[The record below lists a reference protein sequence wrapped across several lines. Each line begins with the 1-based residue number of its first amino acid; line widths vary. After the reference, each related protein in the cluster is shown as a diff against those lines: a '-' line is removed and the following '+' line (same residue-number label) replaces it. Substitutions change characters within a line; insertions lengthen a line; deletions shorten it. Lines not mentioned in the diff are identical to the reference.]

1 MDKVRTFNLLLF
13 LISYVYC
20 RFFLTTYLLYLKT
33 FLPVNGGLG
42 VRRTMQ
48 LSLLLAST
56 FLIPA
61 SLDVVT
67 AKNVDSTI
75 VLNKGILTG
84 SPRDANGI
92 LAFKSIPFA
101 EPPLGHLRWRPPLPM
116 APWNGA
122 LNATE
127 FGFSCWSALLDT
139 PVPTTQSEDCLTIN
153 VWTAAR
159 QRNERLPVMVWIYG
173 GGFQF
178 GASALATY
186 DGTVFAQKGVV
197 LVSFNYRLGVLGFLA
212 LEELDMEGT
221 PSGNFGLQD
230 MQAALKWVREN
241 IDAFGGDPDN
251 ITIYGESAG
260 AHAIGLLMS
269 SPRSR
274 SLFHKAVMESG
285 AWWDRNHGSLPTFDE
300 ARQFG
305 DSFKTKVGVD
315 SAAELRETPPQSLVD
330 ASPFSFN
337 QDPGVDNFSP
347 NIDGYVLPTAPG
359 YAFQH
364 GQQMK
369 IPLMAGWNADEQFTF
384 LGLALP
390 HQNAVQYESA
400 AEMLFACRMPEFLS
414 LYPDSPSASL
424 NASSGA
430 LVGDMMIR
438 EQTWEAADLQ
448 QRSGI
453 PEVFVY
459 YFTYASAYSP
469 LASHTAEVPFVF
481 GNLGTIP
488 IYLTA
493 PAAQFSLEDRAFSQ
507 HVMSYWTNF
516 AKQGNPNNESAGLP
530 TWPPYRSGR
539 NDILELGNTI
549 TPINY
554 GLDRFRYIQS
564 FRDNGTFPLGWR
576 RLNVSASGQ

>member
-1 MDKVRTFNLLLF
+1 M
-13 LISYVYC
+13 
-20 RFFLTTYLLYLKT
+20 
-33 FLPVNGGLG
+33 
-42 VRRTMQ
+42 
-48 LSLLLAST
+48 
-56 FLIPA
+56 PA
-61 SLDVVT
+61 SLDVVA
-67 AKNVDSTI
+67 AKNVSSTI
-75 VLNKGILTG
+75 VLNNGILTG
-84 SPRDANGI
+84 SPRDASGI
-92 LAFKSIPFA
+92 LAFKGIPFA
-101 EPPLGHLRWRPPLPM
+101 EPPLGHLRWRPSLPA
-116 APWNGA
+116 APWNGV

-127 FGFSCWSALLDT
+127 FGFSCWSSLLDT
-139 PVPTTQSEDCLTIN
+139 PVPTPQSEDCLTIN

-159 QRNERLPVMVWIYG
+159 QRSERRPVMVWLYG

-186 DGTVFAQKGVV
+186 DGTIFAQQGVV

-212 LEELDMEGT
+212 LPELDMEGI

-241 IDAFGGDPDN
+241 IGAFGGDPDN
-251 ITIYGESAG
+251 ITIFGESAG

-274 SLFHKAVMESG
+274 GLFHKAVMESG
-285 AWWDRNHGSLPTFDE
+285 AWWDRNHGSLLTFDE

-305 DSFKTKVGVD
+305 DSFKIKVGANSV
-315 SAAELRETPPQSLVD
+315 AELREIPPQSLVD

-337 QDPGVDNFSP
+337 QDPGIDNFSP

-359 YAFQH
+359 YAFQN

-369 IPLMAGWNADEQFTF
+369 IPLMAGWNADEQFDF

-390 HQNAVQYESA
+390 HQNAVQYKSA
-400 AEMLFACRMPEFLS
+400 AEILFTCRMPEFLS
-414 LYPDSPSASL
+414 LYPDSSNASL

-438 EQTWEAADLQ
+438 EQTWEAADIQ
-448 QRSGI
+448 QKSGI
-453 PEVFVY
+453 PDVFVY

-488 IYLTA
+488 IYLRE

-516 AKQGNPNNESAGLP
+516 AKQGNPNNESAGLE
-530 TWPPYRSGR
+530 TWPTYGSGS
-539 NDILELGNTI
+539 NDVLELGITI
-549 TPINY
+549 TPTNY

-564 FRDNGTFPLGWR
+564 FRNNGTFPLGWR